1 MFVYHAFQLCVQSA
15 LALPELSP
23 YKNIHNTVPDVVIE
37 FGEVSEYGLTNVTA
51 RGAFYQADSNV
62 LWLSVPGVA
71 RYLVRDGCRITI
83 EVMPLADE
91 DSIRLFL
98 LGSCMGALLMQRE
111 LFVLHANAIKVGDA
125 CISFSG
131 RSGAGKSTLSG
142 AFMRRGYSVLADDV
156 CAVNSD
162 GEVLPS
168 FPQIKLWADTSKKLA
183 IETHALKRVRPQHEK
198 FSVPIAS
205 QFYTKQLP
213 LKVIYVLS
221 SHNVGT
227 FSFQPVEGVHK
238 VLPLKNNTYRYT
250 YVKGLGKSKLH
261 LKHVGAI
268 ASRVSIVRVMR
279 PKAGF
284 RLDELVDLVEADLS
298 ERGMQR
304 V

>member
-1 MFVYHAFQLCVQSA
+1 MFFYHAFGLHIQSA
-15 LALPELSP
+15 LALPELLP
-23 YKNIHNTVPDVVIE
+23 CDNTKHIIPDILIAL
-37 FGEVSEYGLTNVTA
+37 GDVSEHGLENITA
-51 RGAFYQADSNV
+51 RGAFYQADDNA

-71 RYLVRDGCRITI
+71 RYLVRDGCRIII
-83 EVMPLADE
+83 EPMPLVDE

-111 LFVLHANAIKVGDA
+111 LFLLHANAIKVGDA

-156 CAVNSD
+156 CAINSD

-183 IETHALKRVRPQHEK
+183 VETHTLRRVRPQHEK
-198 FSVPIAS
+198 FSVPLAS

-213 LKVIYVLS
+213 LKVMYVLS
-221 SHNVGT
+221 AHNLDT
-227 FSFQPVEGVHK
+227 FSFQPVEGVQK
-238 VLPLKNNTYRYT
+238 ALPLKNNTYRYP

-261 LKHVGAI
+261 LKHVGEL
-268 ASRVSIVRVMR
+268 ASRVSIVRIMR

-284 RLDELVDLVEADLS
+284 RLDELVGLVEADLS